1 MTVNLADKI
10 FLVAGLLDFGGIL
23 VCLGVALHM
32 AHTQMDL
39 MLEHLKNCSA
49 VMVQAP
55 LREGG
60 LWGKLLLIGW
70 IAGVVTFPGYY
81 LKYGGASIEDLN
93 GFPAPLKRKLVMIK
107 WAAIVLLAALI
118 LLFALRTSSLLEG
131 CATSAVVTQLSTLRT

>member
-1 MTVNLADKI
+1 MTVSVADKV

-23 VCLGVALHM
+23 ACIGVALHM
-32 AHTQMDL
+32 AYTRMDL

-55 LREGG
+55 LKDGG
-60 LWGKLLLIGW
+60 PWGKLLLVGW

-81 LKYGGASIEDLN
+81 LKHGGASIEDLN
-93 GFPAPLKRKLVMIK
+93 SFPAPLRRKLLAIK

-118 LLFALRTSSLLEG
+118 LLFVLRKSGILK
-131 CATSAVVTQLSTLRT
+131 